1 MDFSCMHFYKHMGGF
16 FMHSIILPEKLTR
29 QLAHLAGKVLELK
42 RPSGGTW
49 HVGLIMSGEK
59 LVLQPGW
66 NDFASANRISQND
79 HLVFKFIGESKFE
92 VFIFDPTGCEKG
104 GNFEKD
110 EQGQDGSLGSIVGE
124 KLSQELHNFDMTEKY
139 EWHEVESEIETSPPN
154 KEKLSSKGELGTEG
168 TNDSLPIEELW
179 KNFYQKE
186 EHHKFNCKTM
196 VQGLNQKATKYP
208 SKKLKQNEEA
218 NKEASS
224 DSVPIGEL
232 FRIHS
237 QNNKHHSE
245 IQSINPPMKRPCHKP
260 NNLLSKRGKKKKIF
274 QPCYNNY
281 TSRVYLTAEQ
291 KYKAK
296 QLTCKVQANNP
307 YFLTILKK
315 YNLTSPCRL
324 RFPAD
329 FSADHLPKENL
340 EVILCCPDQGKTW
353 FVTSYFYLSRNE
365 QTLRGSTLEK
375 FMKENELQEGDLC
388 VFELFKNA
396 KRLTFEVHVSRATSM
411 PES

>member
-110 EQGQDGSLGSIVGE
+110 EQGQDGSLGSIV
-124 KLSQELHNFDMTEKY
+124 
-139 EWHEVESEIETSPPN
+139 
-154 KEKLSSKGELGTEG
+154 
-168 TNDSLPIEELW
+168 
-179 KNFYQKE
+179 
-186 EHHKFNCKTM
+186 
-196 VQGLNQKATKYP
+196 
-208 SKKLKQNEEA
+208 
-218 NKEASS
+218 
-224 DSVPIGEL
+224 
-232 FRIHS
+232 
-237 QNNKHHSE
+237 
-245 IQSINPPMKRPCHKP
+245 
-260 NNLLSKRGKKKKIF
+260 
-274 QPCYNNY
+274 
-281 TSRVYLTAEQ
+281 EQ

>member
-42 RPSGGTW
+42 RPSGDTW
-49 HVGLIMSGEK
+49 HVGLVMSGDQ

-79 HLVFKFIGESKFE
+79 HLVFKFMGESKFE
-92 VFIFDPTGCEKG
+92 VFIFDPEGCEKG
-104 GNFEKD
+104 GNFEKEEEEQD
-110 EQGQDGSLGSIVGE
+110 ESFGSIVGE
-124 KLSQELHNFDMTEKY
+124 ELSQELHNFDMTEKY

-154 KEKLSSKGELGTEG
+154 KEKLSSKGEQGAEAS
-168 TNDSLPIEELW
+168 NDSLPIEELC
-179 KNFYQKE
+179 KNLYQKE
-186 EHHKFNCKTM
+186 ELHKFQCKTK
-196 VQGLNQKATKYP
+196 VQGSNQEASKHP
-208 SKKLKQNEEA
+208 SKKLKEKEEG

-224 DSVPIGEL
+224 DSVPIGKL
-232 FRIHS
+232 FQIHS
-237 QNNKHHSE
+237 PSNKHHSE
-245 IQSINPPMKRPCHKP
+245 IQSITPPMKRPCHKSS
-260 NNLLSKRGKKKKIF
+260 NLPSKRGEKRKNF

-281 TSRVYLTAEQ
+281 TSRVHLTAEQ
-291 KYKAK
+291 KDKAT

-315 YNLTSPCRL
+315 YNVTSPCRL

-329 FSADHLPKENL
+329 LSAAHLQKENL

-353 FVTSYFYLSRNE
+353 FVTSYFYLPRNE
-365 QTLRGSTLEK
+365 QTLKGSTLEK
-375 FMKENELQEGDLC
+375 FIKQNELQEGDLC
-388 VFELFKNA
+388 VFELLKKA
-396 KRLTFEVHVSRATSM
+396 KRLTFAVYVSRATSM
-411 PES
+411 LDS